1 MFLYCSKIEYIMT
14 QLRQIDNK
22 QFLQE
27 LQNRLHNKQLSEKE
41 VAEILEAE
49 QWKKAYQLAD
59 ADKERQ
65 KEITEW
71 DKIQAEDEE

>member
-1 MFLYCSKIEYIMT
+1 MT

-27 LQNRLHNKQLSEKE
+27 LQKRIQDKQLTERE

-49 QWKKAYQLAD
+49 Q
-59 ADKERQ
+59 
-65 KEITEW
+65 
-71 DKIQAEDEE
+71 

>member
-1 MFLYCSKIEYIMT
+1 MLKYNIMT
-14 QLRQIDNK
+14 QLRQINK
-22 QFLQE
+22 QEFLQE
-27 LQNRLHNKQLSEKE
+27 LQKRIQDKQLTEKE
-41 VAEILEAE
+41 VAEVLEAE

-65 KEITEW
+65 KEIAEW

>member
-1 MFLYCSKIEYIMT
+1 MKE
-14 QLRQIDNK
+14 LRQINNK

-27 LQNRLHNKQLSEKE
+27 LQKRIQDKQLTERE

-59 ADKERQ
+59 ADEERQ
-65 KEITEW
+65 KEIAEW

>member
-1 MFLYCSKIEYIMT
+1 MT
-14 QLRQIDNK
+14 ELRQIDNK

-27 LQNRLHNKQLSEKE
+27 LQKRIQDKQLTERE

-59 ADKERQ
+59 ADEERQ
-65 KEITEW
+65 KEIAEW
-71 DKIQAEDEE
+71 DRIQAEDEE

>member
-1 MFLYCSKIEYIMT
+1 MT

-27 LQNRLHNKQLSEKE
+27 LQKRIQDKQLTERE

-59 ADKERQ
+59 ADQERQ
-65 KEITEW
+65 KEIAEW
-71 DKIQAEDEE
+71 DRIQAEDEE

>member
-1 MFLYCSKIEYIMT
+1 MT

-22 QFLQE
+22 QLLQE
-27 LQNRLHNKQLSEKE
+27 LQSRLHSRQLTEQE

-59 ADKERQ
+59 ADEERQ
-65 KEITEW
+65 KEIAEW
-71 DKIQAEDEE
+71 DRIQAEDEE